1 LRALPTLRC
10 CFVIYT
16 DGGAPSDAFAP
27 PNLGSTRVLLSELPE
42 LIVPSRA
49 DELFGPHTQAF
60 SRFNPKRG
68 FLLSLSR
75 SVSGGAGHFFTEAR
89 RVMLEASAGLNGFG
103 FDVLRLWP
111 FPLQSAAE
119 ALPEEPLAEDLFSVG
134 FTEMG
139 EHGFRAET
147 VGLSKLEQREISF
160 EFQGRDLLEDA
171 ALMCGHLADWAME
184 QGHRVQHGQSM
195 AYGFDRLTFFATE
208 GDAGGP
214 FRGWHPP
221 LIQKLLPPE
230 VFPGVG
236 VLEVR
241 AVGDGNDAERE
252 PLTLAL
258 MRALDQ
264 RLVLEEFDLTGDSP
278 FHSATAKVRGFVHG
292 LRALT
297 ALREEPNAS
306 KDSGWR
312 FVSRTTHDGP
322 AEGLMTLGELAN
334 RVPEII
340 RYLALPP
347 GVRLEWDTDGRLKV
361 DTSKA
366 QAALD
371 EDDADDDLD

>member
-1 LRALPTLRC
+1 MGALPTLRC

-16 DGGAPSDAFAP
+16 DGGAPTDAFAP
-27 PNLGSTRVLLSELPE
+27 PDHGSTRVLLTELAP
-42 LIVPSRA
+42 LVVPTRS
-49 DELFGPHTQAF
+49 DELFGPHAQAF
-60 SRFNPKRG
+60 SRFVPRRA

-75 SVSGGAGHFFTEAR
+75 PVNGAAGPFFGEAR
-89 RVMLEASAGLNGFG
+89 RVLLEACAGLKGYG

-111 FPLQSAAE
+111 FPLQTAAE
-119 ALPEEPLAEDLFSVG
+119 TLPEEPLAEDLFSVG

-147 VGLSKLEQREISF
+147 VGLSKLDQREISF
-160 EFQGRDLLEDA
+160 EFKGRELLEDA

-208 GDAGGP
+208 GEAGGP

-236 VLEVR
+236 VLEVQSV
-241 AVGDGNDAERE
+241 ADGTDGERS

-258 MRALDQ
+258 TRALEQ
-264 RLVLEEFDLTGDSP
+264 RLVLEEYDLTGDSP

-297 ALREEPNAS
+297 AIRDEPNAS

-322 AEGLMTLGELAN
+322 EEGLMTLAELAN

-347 GVRLEWDTDGRLKV
+347 GVRLEWDTEGRLSV

-366 QAALD
+366 QAELD

>member
-1 LRALPTLRC
+1 LPTLRC

-27 PNLGSTRVLLSELPE
+27 PPDVSTRVLLSELSE
-42 LIVPSRA
+42 LVMPTRS
-49 DELFGPHTQAF
+49 DELFGPHTQTF
-60 SRFNPKRG
+60 SRFTPKRA

-75 SVSGGAGHFFTEAR
+75 TVSGGAGHFFGEAR
-89 RVMLEASAGLNGFG
+89 KVLLEVSAGLKGYG

-111 FPLQSAAE
+111 FPLQTAAE

-147 VGLSKLEQREISF
+147 VGLSKLDQREISF
-160 EFQGRDLLEDA
+160 EFKGRDVLEDA

-184 QGHRVQHGQSM
+184 HGHRVQHGRSM

-221 LIQKLLPPE
+221 LIQKLLPLE

-241 AVGDGNDAERE
+241 AAGDGNGVERE
-252 PLTLAL
+252 PLTVAL
-258 MRALDQ
+258 MRALEQ

-278 FHSATAKVRGFVHG
+278 FHSATARVRGFVHG
-292 LRALT
+292 LRSLI
-297 ALREEPNAS
+297 ALRDEPNAS

-322 AEGLMTLGELAN
+322 AEGMMTLAELAN

-347 GVRLEWDTDGRLKV
+347 GVRLEWDGEGRLKV

-366 QAALD
+366 QSELD
-371 EDDADDDLD
+371 EDDTDDDLD